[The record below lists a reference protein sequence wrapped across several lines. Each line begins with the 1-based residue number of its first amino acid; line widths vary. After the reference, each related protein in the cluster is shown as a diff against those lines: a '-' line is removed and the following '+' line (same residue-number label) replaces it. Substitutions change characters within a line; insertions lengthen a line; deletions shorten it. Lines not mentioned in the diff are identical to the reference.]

1 MADLQKLELARRA
14 EIGKLAAVLG
24 VEPESLAELGSSAGA
39 DELHRLRRRIN
50 KTIFDEKR
58 DRFIR
63 LERVT
68 RLLPA
73 SYVARLAT
81 EAFGPLLSARVVAE
95 MNPLRARNIARHVS
109 AAFVADVAPHI
120 DPEKVQELI
129 PQLPTELVKDTAL
142 LLVEREDYVTM
153 GRFGDALSAQQ
164 LRAVVSAID
173 DDAALLLTGFFIE
186 KREQLSR
193 IIHNIDNVRIARIMR
208 RGTEA
213 NLLPQALFI
222 IDHVTDELKG
232 RLADIMGEQDEATLD
247 KLVSVA
253 DEELLWGPIL
263 RGLSNMHPRYRRKI
277 VNLPQV
283 KNEQLLGDLVRAAYE
298 EGLLAVALPL
308 ARVMRPDYK
317 RVVAHAALKQG
328 ADVAEAALEAA
339 HSAGEW
345 STLLDLARYADES
358 ERELLATLR
367 VLRRPEAME
376 ALLEA
381 LNSDAAADMLLD
393 VLGRMDQEAQQTAA
407 YLLAAE
413 GGALLEH
420 LLDLAGGLHERWGT
434 VARIIARLDG
444 QAMEDAGRVLRRR
457 SDAEAAALRDG
468 AKREKVWDVLAPQLE
483 QQAA

>member
-1 MADLQKLELARRA
+1 MAELHKLELARRA
-14 EIGKLAAVLG
+14 EIGKLATLIG
-24 VEPESLAELGSSAGA
+24 VTPESLAELGGSASA

-50 KTIFDEKR
+50 KTMFDEKR
-58 DRFIR
+58 ERFIR

-73 SYVARLAT
+73 GYLARLAM

-95 MNPLRARNIARHVS
+95 MNPLRARNIARNVT
-109 AAFVADVAPHI
+109 AEFVADVAPLI
-120 DPEKVQELI
+120 DPEKVEALI
-129 PQLPTELVKDTAL
+129 PQLPTELIKDAAL

-153 GRFGDALSAQQ
+153 GRFGDALSAHQ

-173 DDAALLLTGFFIE
+173 DDAALLRTAFFIE

-193 IIHNIDNVRIARIMR
+193 IIHNIDNTRIARIMR

-213 NLLPQALFI
+213 NLLPEALFI

-232 RLADIMGEQDEATLD
+232 RLADIMGEQDEETLD

-253 DEELLWGPIL
+253 HEELLWGPIL
-263 RGLSNMHPRYRRKI
+263 RGLSNIHPRYRRKI
-277 VNLPQV
+277 VNLPKV
-283 KNEQLLGDLVRAAYE
+283 KNEGLLGDLVRAAYE

-328 ADVAEAALEAA
+328 AEVAEAALEAA

-358 ERELLATLR
+358 ERQLLATLR

-393 VLGRMDQEAQQTAA
+393 VVGRMDAEAQRTAA
-407 YLLAAE
+407 HILAAE

-434 VARIIARLDG
+434 VARIIAQLEGSALD
-444 QAMEDAGRVLRRR
+444 DAGRVLRRR
-457 SDAEAAALRDG
+457 SDAELAALRDG
-468 AKREKVWDVLAPQLE
+468 AKREKVWDTLAQQLE
-483 QQAA
+483 QAAA

>member
-1 MADLQKLELARRA
+1 MADVHTLELTRRA
-14 EIGKLAAVLG
+14 EIGKLAALLNVS
-24 VEPESLAELGSSAGA
+24 PESLAPLGEASSA
-39 DELHRLRRRIN
+39 DELQRLRRRIN
-50 KTIFDEKR
+50 KTLFDEKR

-68 RLLPA
+68 RMLPA
-73 SYVARLAT
+73 GYLARLAMDS
-81 EAFGPLLSARVVAE
+81 FGPLLSARVVAE
-95 MNPLRARNIARHVS
+95 MNPLRARNIARHVTP
-109 AAFVADVAPHI
+109 AFVADVAPLI
-120 DPEKVQELI
+120 DPEKVEQLI
-129 PQLPTELVKDTAL
+129 PRLPLDLVKETAL
-142 LLVEREDYVTM
+142 LLVERKDYVTM

-164 LRAVVSAID
+164 LRAVIGAID
-173 DDAALLLTGFFIE
+173 DDTALLQTAFFIE
-186 KREQLSR
+186 RREQLGR
-193 IIHNIDNVRIARIMR
+193 IVHNIDNARIARIMR

-213 NLLPQALFI
+213 NMLPQALFI

-232 RLADIMGEQDEATLD
+232 RLADIMGEQSEDTLNT
-247 KLVSVA
+247 LVSVA
-253 DEELLWGPIL
+253 EEQRLWGPIL
-263 RGLSNMHPRYRRKI
+263 RGLSHIHPRYRRKI
-277 VNLPQV
+277 VNLPKV
-283 KNEQLLGDLVRAAYE
+283 KDEQLLGDLVRAAYE

-328 ADVAEAALEAA
+328 PEVAEAALEAA

-358 ERELLATLR
+358 ERALLATLR

-393 VLGRMDQEAQQTAA
+393 VVGRMDEDAQRTVAHI
-407 YLLAAE
+407 LAAE

-434 VARIIARLDG
+434 VACIIAQLDG
-444 QAMEDAGRVLRRR
+444 AALEDAGRVLRRR
-457 SDAEAAALRDG
+457 SDAEVAALRDG
-468 AKREKVWDVLAPQLE
+468 AKREKSWNALAPQLE
-483 QQAA
+483 LATT